1 MKLELKMGKQQDIE
15 DLVEM
20 RLAFSLTMHPTEDQ
34 EEVNSLRFELGKYF
48 LEKMKKNQYI
58 GILGYFEEKL
68 VCSAGLIVFEMPPTI
83 GNHNRINGLVV
94 NVYTKPEYRK
104 MGFGEETIKFLI
116 EIARDKGIEKL
127 CLNTT
132 REGESIYRKLGFT
145 EDKYKEL
152 VLEI

>member
-1 MKLELKMGKQQDIE
+1 MKLELKAGNKQDID

-20 RLAFSLTMHPTEDQ
+20 RLAFSLTMHPTED
-34 EEVNSLRFELGKYF
+34 EDEVSSLRLELEKYF
-48 LEKMKKNQYI
+48 LEKLEKNQYI

-83 GNHNRINGLVV
+83 GNHHRITGLVV

-104 MGFGEETIKFLI
+104 KGFGEETIKFLI
-116 EIARDKGIEKL
+116 EIAREKGVEKL
-127 CLNTT
+127 CLNATI
-132 REGESIYRKLGFT
+132 EGESVYRKLGFK

>member
-1 MKLELKMGKQQDIE
+1 MKLELKAGNKKDID

-20 RLAFSLTMHPTEDQ
+20 RLAFSLTMHPTED
-34 EEVNSLRFELGKYF
+34 EDEVSSLRLELEKYF
-48 LEKMKKNQYI
+48 LEKLEKSQYI

-83 GNHNRINGLVV
+83 GNHHRITGLVV
-94 NVYTKPEYRK
+94 NVYTKPEHRK
-104 MGFGEETIKFLI
+104 KGFGEETIKFLI
-116 EIARDKGIEKL
+116 EIAREKGVEKL
-127 CLNTT
+127 CLNATI
-132 REGESIYRKLGFT
+132 EGESVYRKLGFK

>member
-1 MKLELKMGKQQDIE
+1 MKLKLKAGNKQDID

-20 RLAFSLTMHPTEDQ
+20 RIAFSLTMHPTED
-34 EEVNSLRFELGKYF
+34 EDEVSSLRLELEKYF
-48 LEKMKKNQYI
+48 LEKLGKNQYI

-83 GNHNRINGLVV
+83 GNHHRITGLVV

-104 MGFGEETIKFLI
+104 KGIGEETIKFLI
-116 EIARDKGIEKL
+116 EIAREKGVEKL
-127 CLNTT
+127 CLNATI
-132 REGESIYRKLGFT
+132 EGESVYRKLGFK